1 MSRYGPIVIA
11 EDDIDDQEI
20 LREVFESLSINNE
33 LVFFE
38 TGEDVYNYLITTSQK
53 PFMIISDVNLVKMDG
68 LELRRRINANDYLR
82 KKSIPFIF
90 LTTSSN
96 HVAIREA
103 YELMVQGYFKKE
115 NNFKQIQNCIR
126 MIVEYWQVC
135 RHPNSELN

>member
-20 LREVFESLSINNE
+20 LKEVFESLSITNE
-33 LVFFE
+33 LLFFE
-38 TGEDVYNYLITTSQK
+38 TGEDVYNYLVTTNQK

-96 HVAIREA
+96 HVAISEA

-135 RHPNSELN
+135 RHPNSDMN